1 MDGLIKIAV
10 GSPSCEDRMVR
21 IGNKFTKNADCDL
34 DVVQNALF
42 AWLEKKLKLM
52 TRSNVLH

>member
-10 GSPSCEDRMVR
+10 GSHHVR

-52 TRSNVLH
+52 TRSNALH

>member
-1 MDGLIKIAV
+1 MDGLIKIAI

-21 IGNKFTKNADCDL
+21 IGNKFTKNANCDL

-42 AWLEKKLKLM
+42 AWLEK
-52 TRSNVLH
+52 N